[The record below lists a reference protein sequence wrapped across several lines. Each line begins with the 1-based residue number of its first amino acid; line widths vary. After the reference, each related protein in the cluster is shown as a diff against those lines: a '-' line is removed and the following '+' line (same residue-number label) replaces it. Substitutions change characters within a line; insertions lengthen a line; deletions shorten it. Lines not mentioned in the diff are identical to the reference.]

1 MSWSNFLPFAAGFIK
16 GFIEEYTRPEPAS
29 TTSSLDGYDFHRHM
43 AALAEAT
50 GVRLATLHER
60 RASFAFSFRREQYFA
75 SAVLVQDKISV
86 AVFSKIEFPIRAMPA
101 ELVRAVKSLNA
112 KLPHC
117 DFEII
122 DMEDGTCVWC
132 AQGATAATSLTPSVF
147 EAALAKMVSCIARL
161 DAWMVEHGFAR

>member
-1 MSWSNFLPFAAGFIK
+1 
-16 GFIEEYTRPEPAS
+16 
-29 TTSSLDGYDFHRHM
+29 M
-43 AALAEAT
+43 AALAEAS
-50 GVRLATLHER
+50 GIRLATLHER
-60 RASFAFSFRREQYFA
+60 RASFAFSYRRVQYFA
-75 SAVLVQDKISV
+75 SAVLVRDQISA

-101 ELVRAVKSLNA
+101 ELVRAVKSLNV

-147 EAALAKMVSCIARL
+147 EAALTEMVKCIAGL
-161 DAWMVEHGFAR
+161 DEWMVEHGFAR

>member
-1 MSWSNFLPFAAGFIK
+1 MSWSNFLPFGAGLVK
-16 GFIEEYTRPEPAS
+16 GFLEEYLRPEPAD
-29 TTSSLDGYDFHRHM
+29 TTSSLDDYDFQRHM
-43 AALAEAT
+43 AVLEAT
-50 GVRLATLHER
+50 SVRLATLHER
-60 RASFAFSFRREQYFA
+60 RASFAFSFRREQCFA
-75 SAVLVQDKISV
+75 SAVLVRDKISV

-112 KLPHC
+112 RLPHC

-147 EAALAKMVSCIARL
+147 EAALAEMVNCIARL